1 MKTPPR
7 QSPPISV
14 RAFAPTVEV
23 LPQVATT
30 LSPIGCAATDG
41 KDILFVFD
49 GTVNFRQ
56 SYDESQKEFKKIRNF
71 IKAVVRDLD
80 DERFRVGVMQYSGKD
95 TATMEIDF
103 MSPTDLAEIKIRL
116 ATIVQQG
123 GYERYIGEALVKAN
137 HQVLC
142 SSLILGDPLHG
153 STALHNARKM
163 QNEGFQL
170 VRRRRLIAVKGE
182 RKKLL
187 KRFYNVWLF
196 SSPQ

>member
-7 QSPPISV
+7 QSPPV
-14 RAFAPTVEV
+14 RALAPTVEV
-23 LPQVATT
+23 QVVPTVQVATT

-56 SYDESQKEFKKIRNF
+56 SYDESQKDFKKIRNF

-103 MSPTDLAEIKIRL
+103 MRPTDLAEIKIRL
-116 ATIVQQG
+116 GTIVQQG

-153 STALHNARKM
+153 STTLHNARK
-163 QNEGFQL
+163 NAEWGL
-170 VRRRRLIAVKGE
+170 PV
-182 RKKLL
+182 
-187 KRFYNVWLF
+187 
-196 SSPQ
+196 S